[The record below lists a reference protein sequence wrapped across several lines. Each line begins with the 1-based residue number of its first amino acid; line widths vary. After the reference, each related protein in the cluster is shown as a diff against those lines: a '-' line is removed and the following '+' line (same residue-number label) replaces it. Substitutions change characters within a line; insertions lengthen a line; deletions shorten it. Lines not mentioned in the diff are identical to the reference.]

1 MVGPSGEF
9 QESDL
14 KWKKN
19 AGRLGGK
26 GGRGGRGG
34 GRRRGRGR
42 SGRNVDMGDRQEP
55 TNGAVPL
62 KPKAVGQGNT
72 NRRIEV
78 PGSVGKD
85 KPAWKSGADD

>member
-1 MVGPSGEF
+1 MGPSGEF

-42 SGRNVDMGDRQEP
+42 SGRNANMGDRQEP
-55 TNGAVPL
+55 TSGVVPQ
-62 KPKAVGQGNT
+62 KSKAAGQGNT